1 MSPNLK
7 IIMTSIMSEDKH
19 DTEIISATMRTEEP
33 AVKMMADF
41 IFILM
46 FPSLW
51 WGEGRRRMM
60 VQVPRRPEYQCRSA
74 GCH

>member
-41 IFILM
+41 IFIFL
-46 FPSLW
+46 FSSLW
-51 WGEGRRRMM
+51 WGEGQRGML
-60 VQVPRRPEYQCRSA
+60 VQVPGRPGYQCRSA